1 MNVLKGTV
9 AVYLAVLA
17 LELMFAWPAG
27 ILTSR
32 KAFVRLLAWPVV
44 VAWNIYYILF
54 SLVVQE
60 DDEDEV
66 QVDGDGYGSGE

>member
-1 MNVLKGTV
+1 MNVLKGAV
-9 AVYLAVLA
+9 AVYLVVLA

-44 VAWNIYYILF
+44 VAWNVYYFLF
-54 SLVVQE
+54 SLVVPE

-66 QVDGDGYGSGE
+66 PLEGDGCGGGE